1 MGKVG
6 FPAPTQGQK
15 AQARWSH
22 TVLVLAGPGADT
34 GGAPCWAV
42 EHLIGPLQLIR
53 TPSLLWP
60 WALGLQGQQRER
72 HWPKGG
78 EDGGHRGCASFLPPH
93 RVGGPPPGALPD
105 SSSLLLSC
113 TKFPP
118 RGPLTQAQ
126 SLIRKVQLE
135 KIPSGNPWTWGPQN
149 VFVLCS
155 LSSPKPGRSRVG
167 SGFSC
172 QAPMALVEPMKPK
185 EQEKTPKDRPEGHS
199 KNRSCIQLRNSPNLT
214 RWGGR
219 GADWASP
226 QHEPMALFLASLP
239 VLDLSAGVGA

>member
-1 MGKVG
+1 MEATEDAL
-6 FPAPTQGQK
+6 PSCLPT
-15 AQARWSH
+15 
-22 TVLVLAGPGADT
+22 
-34 GGAPCWAV
+34 
-42 EHLIGPLQLIR
+42 
-53 TPSLLWP
+53 
-60 WALGLQGQQRER
+60 ALGVPHLGL
-72 HWPKGG
+72 
-78 EDGGHRGCASFLPPH
+78 CLTPPVSCS
-93 RVGGPPPGALPD
+93 RAA
-105 SSSLLLSC
+105 SSLPG
-113 TKFPP
+113 T
-118 RGPLTQAQ
+118 PLTQAQ